1 MSSNAGPRFRIDTL
15 LSGPGWR
22 WSLCSLRARLRDATL
37 LMGGFIQGA
46 TSFVTKGLRPKL
58 CNGSVFRNSVRDIDF
73 DLTRWRGIRRQ
84 VYTMVSEPARR
95 LYGAF
100 GVPRRLTY

>member
-37 LMGGFIQGA
+37 LMVGFIQGA
-46 TSFVTKGLRPKL
+46 TSFVTMCDP
-58 CNGSVFRNSVRDIDF
+58 VFLMCCDSIACF
-73 DLTRWRGIRRQ
+73 AI
-84 VYTMVSEPARR
+84 SESR
-95 LYGAF
+95 
-100 GVPRRLTY
+100 